1 MKLPKNYS
9 LFEAHGFLDFPVE
22 ELYISNFNMIPSSY
36 ISSMEY
42 SYDVRFELIRM
53 GYVEFYDK
61 SLFDKYANVY
71 NHNRLFINR
80 GNRTIVKL
88 SQERGVRKEN
98 ETQRY
103 SLTFYYDLRDGEIT
117 KQVSFE
123 QINKFGL
130 EKTKIKIYL
139 IREFA
144 GHLDVDG
151 FELLIPSIDLDLNY
165 GKGFTHI
172 HETIAKRLNNNND
185 KGIVLLHG
193 DPGSGKTTYIKYLT
207 NCVTDKE
214 IIFVPPS
221 MAEVL
226 SEPSIIP
233 FLMDHKNSI
242 LIIEDAEKVISDRK
256 LNGSSAGV
264 SNILNLT
271 DGILGDCLNIQIIA
285 TFNMEKE
292 KIDEALLRKG
302 RLIAEHKFGKLS
314 VDDSNKLL
322 EHLNK
327 NHTTIEKMTLSD
339 IYNIDEETI
348 KSEDN
353 SGKIG
358 FYAHN

>member
-1 MKLPKNYS
+1 
-9 LFEAHGFLDFPVE
+9 
-22 ELYISNFNMIPSSY
+22 
-36 ISSMEY
+36 MEKKFIQ
-42 SYDVRFELIRM
+42 SELISDYEILTDT
-53 GYVEFYDK
+53 GWEEIIAIHKTIPYE
-61 SLFDKYANVY
+61 KY
-71 NHNRLFINR
+71 
-80 GNRTIVKL
+80 TIL
-88 SQERGVRKEN
+88 TN
-98 ETQRY
+98 NF
-103 SLTFYYDLRDGEIT
+103 SLTCADRHIVFTENMVEIFVKDLQIGDKIITTNGIEDIIDIIKSDSKEHMYDLELCEST
-117 KQVSFE
+117 
-123 QINKFGL
+123 NKRYYTDNIL
-130 EKTKIKIYL
+130 S
-139 IREFA
+139 
-144 GHLDVDG
+144 H
-151 FELLIPSIDLDLNY
+151 N
-165 GKGFTHI
+165 
-172 HETIAKRLNNNND
+172 
-185 KGIVLLHG
+185 
-193 DPGSGKTTYIKYLT
+193 TTYIKYLT

-256 LNGSSAGV
+256 LNGSSPGV

-314 VDDSNKLL
+314 VEDSNKLL

-327 NHTTIEKMTLSD
+327 NQTTKEKMTLSD